1 MDKKV
6 EEWIEL
12 KKDIQEKTKRCER
25 LRKRIE
31 DHMNEQNTTEL
42 KTDLYVVKK
51 GERTKE
57 TVSKKTIPKAIWDK
71 YKKEISYSALTVR
84 KRRKQK

>member
-1 MDKKV
+1 MDKKI

-25 LRKRIE
+25 LRQRIE
-31 DHMNEQNTTEL
+31 THMTEQDMSEL

-51 GERTKE
+51 GDRTRE
-57 TVSKKTIPKAIWDK
+57 IVSKKTIPKAVWDK
-71 YKKEISYSALTVR
+71 YKKEITYSSLTVR